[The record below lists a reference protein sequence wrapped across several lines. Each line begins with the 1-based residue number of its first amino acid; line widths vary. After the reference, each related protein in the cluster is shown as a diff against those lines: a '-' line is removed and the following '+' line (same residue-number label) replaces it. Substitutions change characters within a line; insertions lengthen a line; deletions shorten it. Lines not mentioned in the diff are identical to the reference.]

1 MGAIRAGLAFQLKA
15 SVGEAYIRE
24 RENDLFRRAIARWE
38 HNPNIVVL
46 GSHDAERLAIVSFM
60 IKHDDRFLHY
70 NYGMLLS
77 PSLFSVSFIFFFF
90 SFFSSNFTILVS
102 VLLNDLFGIQS
113 RGGCACAGPYGQ
125 KVLGIDFTTAKKF
138 EAQLIADDDN
148 EFLRPG
154 FVRINFNYF
163 MEERIFQFV
172 LDAVE
177 FIANEGWKFMP
188 YYQFYQDTG
197 EWIHKRN
204 KKYPF
209 PSLLTF
215 LN

>member
-1 MGAIRAGLAFQLKA
+1 M
-15 SVGEAYIRE
+15 
-24 RENDLFRRAIARWE
+24 
-38 HNPNIVVL
+38 
-46 GSHDAERLAIVSFM
+46 
-60 IKHDDRFLHY
+60 
-70 NYGMLLS
+70 
-77 PSLFSVSFIFFFF
+77 
-90 SFFSSNFTILVS
+90 
-102 VLLNDLFGIQS
+102 
-113 RGGCACAGPYGQ
+113 
-125 KVLGIDFTTAKKF
+125 LGIDFTTAKKF